1 MERVILNGDVRR
13 SEGSGGNIVILK
25 AQHCHPERTIVILN
39 EVKDLEYRSGLCTR
53 FFADAQNDRGG
64 Y

>member
-1 MERVILNGDVRR
+1 MTENDAQNDREVELVNGVPCHPERIIVILNG
-13 SEGSGGNIVILK
+13 
-25 AQHCHPERTIVILN
+25 
-39 EVKDLEYRSGLCTR
+39 VKDLEYRSGLCTR

>member
-13 SEGSGGNIVILK
+13 SEGSGGNIVIL
-25 AQHCHPERTIVILN
+25 N
-39 EVKDLEYRSGLCTR
+39 EVKDLEYRSGLCIR

-64 Y
+64 YSE